1 MLKGL
6 LPNTTSRPNRRLA
19 NNAAAVI
26 KRYFSK
32 GALAGGF
39 TKEGLQQFGKR
50 LWNEKQDDRDRNP
63 YSDLFYDKI
72 SVPCSTWLDSHN
84 DPSAEI
90 AKAFFSSRRFYPE
103 RMLMTPFLYDK
114 MHVPEFREGDKF
126 LAWEVISKSPL
137 ELICSW
143 NLGKV
148 QGLTTVAFDP
158 KLRRLYHGNCIDFD
172 TADSRVF
179 QALLPLHCHY
189 AKFLLGGMKDVL
201 EKKAIEE
208 DE

>member
-6 LPNTTSRPNRRLA
+6 LPNTTSRPNRLG
-19 NNAAAVI
+19 NNTAVI
-26 KRYFSK
+26 IKRCFSK

-50 LWNEKQDDRDRNP
+50 LWNEKQDDRDP

-72 SVPCSTWLDSHN
+72 SAPCSTWLDSHH

-172 TADSRVF
+172 TSDSRVF
-179 QALLPLHCHY
+179 QALVPLHCHY

-201 EKKAIEE
+201 ERKTIEK